1 MSASDKQEIRQLRE
15 SEEKYR
21 KMIERAS
28 DGIFA
33 LDTETGCIIEANP
46 RAEAMTGY
54 SKKELLGMHVSDLH
68 APGEREEV
76 ETLFRKVNA
85 AGSGFS
91 NHLCFLT
98 KSGKEVA
105 VDISAS
111 VITFGDKKIIQRI
124 CRDVTQRRALE
135 RQIAAQRDYYE
146 FILDMLPVGLGVK
159 KDVNRSPT
167 IEFEN
172 RRLREMFPAGK
183 DDPKRRSWHDLPGGD
198 LPRKTIIDDTGVYAE
213 ERTYPDGKVYQFTLN
228 YYRNREN
235 SWSEL
240 QLVRDVTRRRELED
254 QLRLAMEDLEQKV
267 QERTLELRQ
276 KQAQLVQAEKMA
288 SLGNLVAGIA
298 HEINTP
304 LGALKSNNDLLVR
317 SLQKIRA
324 VLDRDLSAEARQHPD
339 FLKSMVAI
347 EDLNRVN
354 QTAMQRIVAIVRSLR
369 SFARLDAAEQD
380 HVDIHEGLDS
390 TLTLVHHQ
398 IKSRI
403 RVHKDY
409 GKLPTICCYPNQMNQ
424 VFMNV
429 LVNSSQAIEGKGD
442 IYIKTF
448 QEGDKVIVEI
458 RDTGRGIPPEHLER
472 IFDPGFTTKG
482 AGVGTGLG
490 LSIVYQIIED
500 HHGEIKIESEE
511 NKGTTVR
518 IAFPIG

>member
-1 MSASDKQEIRQLRE
+1 MRHLRE

-33 LDTETGCIIEANP
+33 LDTETGCILEANP
-46 RAEAMTGY
+46 QAEAMTGY
-54 SKKELLGMHVSDLH
+54 SKKELVGMHVSDLH
-68 APGEREEV
+68 PPVEREDV
-76 ETLFRKVNA
+76 EALFKKVNA
-85 AGSGFS
+85 AGGGFS

-98 KSGKEVA
+98 KAGKEVA

-111 VITFGDKKIIQRI
+111 VITFGNKKIIQRI
-124 CRDVTQRRALE
+124 CRDVTQRRRLE
-135 RQIAAQRDYYE
+135 KQIAAQRDYYE

-159 KDVNRSPT
+159 KDVNRAPT

-172 RRLREMFPAGK
+172 RRLREMFPADE
-183 DDPKRRSWHDLPGGD
+183 DDPKRRSWHDLPSGD

-240 QLVRDVTRRRELED
+240 QLVHDVTRRRELED
-254 QLRLAMEDLEQKV
+254 QLRLSMEHLEQKV

-288 SLGNLVAGIA
+288 SLGSLVAGIA

-304 LGALKSNNDLLVR
+304 LGALNSNNDVLVR
-317 SLQKIRA
+317 SLAKMHGL
-324 VLDRDLSAEARQHPD
+324 LDGGLSEDAQQRPEI
-339 FLKSMVAI
+339 LKLMAAI

-380 HVDIHEGLDS
+380 QVDIHDGLES

-398 IKSRI
+398 IKNRI

-409 GKLPTICCYPNQMNQ
+409 GKLPAIYCYPNQLNQ

-429 LVNSSQAIEGKGD
+429 LVNSSQAIEGEGD

-448 QEGDKVIVEI
+448 NEDDKVIVEI
-458 RDTGRGIPPEHLER
+458 RDTGRGILPEHLER

-500 HHGEIKIESEE
+500 HHGQIKVESEE

-518 IAFPIG
+518 IALPIG

>member
-1 MSASDKQEIRQLRE
+1 MGETDKQEVRRLRE

-21 KMIERAS
+21 KMIERAG
-28 DGIFA
+28 DAILA
-33 LDTETGCIIEANP
+33 IDTETARILEANP

-54 SKKELLGMHVSDLH
+54 SARELVGMHLTDLH
-68 APGEREEV
+68 PPEEAEAV
-76 ETLFRKVNA
+76 ETLFGAVNKT
-85 AGSGFS
+85 GSGFS
-91 NHLCFLT
+91 NSMCFLT
-98 KSGKEVA
+98 KSGKQVA

-124 CRDVTQRRALE
+124 CRDVTRRRRLE
-135 RQIAAQRDYYE
+135 KQIAAQRDYYE

-159 KDVNRSPT
+159 KDVNRAPS

-172 RRLREMFPAGK
+172 RRLKEMFPTENEES
-183 DDPKRRSWHDLPGGD
+183 DPRSWYDLPAGD

-240 QLVRDVTRRRELED
+240 QLVQDVTRRRELED
-254 QLRLAMEDLEQKV
+254 QLQLAMEDLEQKV

-304 LGALKSNNDLLVR
+304 LGALKSNHDLLVR
-317 SLQKIRA
+317 SLARIRA
-324 VLDRDLSAEARQHPD
+324 LLAKDLPEEAREHPG
-339 FLKSMVAI
+339 LVKLMTAI

-354 QTAMQRIVAIVRSLR
+354 QTAMHRIVTIVGSLR

-380 HVDIHEGLDS
+380 QVDIHGGLDS
-390 TLTLVHHQ
+390 TLTLVHHE
-398 IKSRI
+398 IKHRI

-409 GKLPTICCYPNQMNQ
+409 GKLPLVYCYPNQLNQ

-429 LVNSSQAIEGKGD
+429 LVNSSQAIEGDGD
-442 IYIKTF
+442 IHIKTSHT
-448 QEGDKVIVEI
+448 GDKVVVEI
-458 RDTGRGIPPEHLER
+458 RDNGRGIPKENLER

-500 HHGEIKIESEE
+500 HHGQISVESNVGE
-511 NKGTTVR
+511 GTTVR
-518 IAFPIG
+518 IVLPVA